1 MKIFIVGL
9 GLMGASYAQKLHQI
23 GHEVFGYDINKDVM
37 SKALEEGF
45 ISFESDL
52 SKLMTVDVIILALYP
67 NDNIDF
73 IKAHQHL
80 FNSGAFLT
88 DISGIKK
95 ISVSLIESI
104 LREDIRYISHHPM
117 AGRAKKGFDGK
128 DPDMFLNNQ
137 AIIIESKRASLKDYE
152 LLENLI
158 KSLGFKHL
166 KRLNPKEHDEAIA
179 YTSQLTHIIASALM
193 DGFSDSYLGTT
204 GDSFRDLTRIANIN
218 ETLWTELY
226 LNNKEAL
233 IKALNTFQHHL
244 DLLKHSI
251 EDEDSKTIEKIL
263 KRSRLKRE
271 AFEKHS

>member
-88 DISGIKK
+88 DISGIKR

-137 AIIIESKRASLKDYE
+137 AIIIES
-152 LLENLI
+152 LI
-158 KSLGFKHL
+158 KDVAESHNKI
-166 KRLNPKEHDEAIA
+166 KRLCAA
-179 YTSQLTHIIASALM
+179 V
-193 DGFSDSYLGTT
+193 
-204 GDSFRDLTRIANIN
+204 N
-218 ETLWTELY
+218 EEICQG
-226 LNNKEAL
+226 N
-233 IKALNTFQHHL
+233 
-244 DLLKHSI
+244 
-251 EDEDSKTIEKIL
+251 
-263 KRSRLKRE
+263 
-271 AFEKHS
+271 

>member
-9 GLMGASYAQKLHQI
+9 GLMGASYAQKLYQI

-158 KSLGFKHL
+158 KSLGFKRL
-166 KRLNPKEHDEAIA
+166 KRLNPEEHDEAIA

-233 IKALNTFQHHL
+233 IKALNSFQHHL

-251 EDEDSKTIEKIL
+251 EDDDSKAIEKIL

>member
-88 DISGIKK
+88 DISGIKR

-166 KRLNPKEHDEAIA
+166 KRLNPEEHDEAIA

-251 EDEDSKTIEKIL
+251 EDDDSKAIEKIL

>member
-67 NDNIDF
+67 NDNIEF

-80 FNSGAFLT
+80 FKYGVFLT
-88 DISGIKK
+88 DISGIKDV
-95 ISVSLIESI
+95 SVSFIESM
-104 LREDIRYISHHPM
+104 LRDDVRYISHHPM

-128 DPDMFLNNQ
+128 DPNMFLNNQ
-137 AIIIESKRASLKDYE
+137 VIIIESKRASDSDYA
-152 LLENLI
+152 LLESLVF
-158 KSLGFKHL
+158 SLGFKRS
-166 KRLNPKEHDEAIA
+166 KTLNRKQHDQAIA

-193 DGFSDSYLGTT
+193 DGFIDPYLGTT

-218 ETLWTELY
+218 ETLWSELY
-226 LNNKEAL
+226 LNNKESVLEAIQIFQKNL
-233 IKALNTFQHHL
+233 EIIKDSIKNNDKDT
-244 DLLKHSI
+244 I
-251 EDEDSKTIEKIL
+251 EDIL

>member
-158 KSLGFKHL
+158 KSLGFKRL
-166 KRLNPKEHDEAIA
+166 KRLNPEEHDEAIA

-233 IKALNTFQHHL
+233 IKALNSFQHHL

-251 EDEDSKTIEKIL
+251 EDDDSKAIEKIL

>member
-166 KRLNPKEHDEAIA
+166 KRLNPEEHDEAIA

-193 DGFSDSYLGTT
+193 DGFNDSYLGTT

>member
-166 KRLNPKEHDEAIA
+166 KRLNPEEHDEAIA

-251 EDEDSKTIEKIL
+251 EDDDSKTIEKIL

>member
-23 GHEVFGYDINKDVM
+23 GHEVFGYDIDKDVM

-52 SKLMTVDVIILALYP
+52 RKLMTVDVIILALYP
-67 NDNIDF
+67 NDNIEF
-73 IKAHQHL
+73 IKTHQHL
-80 FNSGAFLT
+80 FNSGVLLT

-95 ISVSLIESI
+95 NSVPRIESL
-104 LREDIRYISHHPM
+104 LRDDIKYISHHPM

-128 DPDMFLNNQ
+128 DPNMFLNNQ
-137 AIIIESKRASLKDYE
+137 VIMIDSTRASLKDYE

-158 KSLGFKHL
+158 MSLGFKRL
-166 KRLNPKEHDEAIA
+166 KKLNPKEHDEAIA

-193 DGFSDSYLGTT
+193 DGFIEPYLGTT

-226 LNNKEAL
+226 LNNKDAL
-233 IKALNTFQHHL
+233 LKALNTFQEHF

-251 EDEDSKTIEKIL
+251 EIEDFKTIEKVL

>member
-158 KSLGFKHL
+158 KSLGFKRL
-166 KRLNPKEHDEAIA
+166 KRLNPEEHDEAIA

-233 IKALNTFQHHL
+233 IKALNTFQHHF

-251 EDEDSKTIEKIL
+251 EEDDSKAIEKIL

>member
-80 FNSGAFLT
+80 FNSGVFLT

-104 LREDIRYISHHPM
+104 LRDDIRYISHHPM